1 MKRRLLHSLRR
12 NSAGSGMNAG
22 ASKEHLPKSHLT
34 SPNRR
39 CYDFPAQNLYST
51 DLEFAVVAVLAWAAL
66 GSGVIIL

>member
-1 MKRRLLHSLRR
+1 
-12 NSAGSGMNAG
+12 MNAG